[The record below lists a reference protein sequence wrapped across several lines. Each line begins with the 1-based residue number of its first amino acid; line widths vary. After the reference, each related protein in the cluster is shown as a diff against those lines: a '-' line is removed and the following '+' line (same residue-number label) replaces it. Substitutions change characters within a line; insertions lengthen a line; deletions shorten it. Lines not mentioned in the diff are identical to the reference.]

1 MFKGTRISDEITS
14 ILPATKLGNRIKN
27 QNLENQKNHQHGNI
41 TASTMHL

>member
-14 ILPATKLGNRIKN
+14 ILPATKLGNPKIKN
-27 QNLENQKNHQHGNI
+27 QNQKKHHQHGNI